1 MRNRTTHALA
11 VAALLA
17 VAASS
22 DLGAQAAAPVAP
34 RFRFGITAGLNFAN
48 MSELD
53 DSDMRTGFIIGGH
66 LVMPFGPTFAFQP
79 EVLYSQKG
87 AKGTTVDEE
96 SGEEIDI
103 ELKHDYVEIP
113 LLLRMTIVPASGG
126 VRPYLLLGPSIGLS
140 MSCEIEGEAN
150 GVSVGI
156 DCDELV
162 EPSSVDVGA
171 ALGGGI
177 EFPVG
182 TRAMSLGVRYTLGLS
197 EVFEEDESKNRVL
210 AILAGFTF

>member
-1 MRNRTTHALA
+1 MRTRTTHALA

-17 VAASS
+17 AASS
-22 DLGAQAAAPVAP
+22 ELGAQTAAPVAP
-34 RFRFGITAGLNFAN
+34 RFRFGITAGLNFAD
-48 MSELD
+48 MSEIE
-53 DSDMRTGFIIGGH
+53 DSDMRMGFVLGGH

-87 AKGTTVDEE
+87 AKGSTVDEE
-96 SGEEIDI
+96 SGEEVDI
-103 ELKHDYVEIP
+103 ELKHDYLEIP
-113 LLLRMTIVPASGG
+113 LLLRMSIPTSGS

-140 MSCEIEGEAN
+140 MSCEIDGESG

-156 DCDELV
+156 DCDELL
-162 EPSSVDVGA
+162 EPSSVDLGG

-182 TRAMSLGVRYTLGLS
+182 TRAMSLGVRYTAGFS

>member
-1 MRNRTTHALA
+1 MRIRTTHALA
-11 VAALLA
+11 VAAFVA
-17 VAASS
+17 VAAAS
-22 DLGAQAAAPVAP
+22 DLGAQTAVPAAA

-48 MSELD
+48 MSEID
-53 DSDMRTGFIIGGH
+53 DSDMRTGFVIGGH
-66 LVMPFGPTFAFQP
+66 LVMPLGPTFAFQP

-96 SGEEIDI
+96 SGEEVDI
-103 ELKHDYVEIP
+103 ELKHDYLEIP
-113 LLLRMTIVPASGG
+113 LLLRMTVPTSGG

-182 TRAMSLGVRYTLGLS
+182 TGAMSLGVRYTLGLS